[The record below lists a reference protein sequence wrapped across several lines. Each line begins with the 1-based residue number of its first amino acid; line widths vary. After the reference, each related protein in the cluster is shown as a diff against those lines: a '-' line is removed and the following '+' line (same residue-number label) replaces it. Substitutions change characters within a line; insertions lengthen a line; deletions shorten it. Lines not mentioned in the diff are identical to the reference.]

1 MHALSLNNVK
11 LQENVKLEF
20 EGDSSTFNVSSGNCY
35 FDFSTFSGD
44 IDDKCHGHASQ
55 APRRTMNPGTTKEI
69 HNQRRLCSGTSLGT

>member
-44 IDDKCHGHASQ
+44 IDDKCHGHAS
-55 APRRTMNPGTTKEI
+55 
-69 HNQRRLCSGTSLGT
+69 